1 VYTLVGACPSGRLF
15 GVESSCPVK
24 GSTGGLLPPA
34 VAAESLRLAAA
45 GSHLLRMSDP
55 FSPIQLLR
63 L

>member
-1 VYTLVGACPSGRLF
+1 MFRKVLLVLGIVDPWILLW
-15 GVESSCPVK
+15 